1 MLALRLAL
9 CLLLALGLSSCGPTP
24 QVGGAGAEAGN
35 AITVSVL
42 SPSGEPVAG
51 ASVEIRPTNSLELA
65 PTFAATTGPDG
76 QASFEPKAAGPW
88 SILVRKDGMAFW
100 QIAGGVGTVLDTLRP
115 MAKFAGFL
123 RSTPGATLAVPGLG
137 FRTICD
143 SNGVFAFDSLPSGYL
158 PIRRSLASNPLD
170 AARFGLARMAQPNPN
185 DSLFP
190 SLDAYFELFPSRT
203 TIFATSDTAFASR
216 WIIGDDFIP
225 WLNRPLPATFPSGRI
240 PERGGFGFAVLIQ
253 FDGDDDSV
261 EAFRWG
267 DGLSKGV
274 RFGWKPDRMP
284 FLEIDGKPKP
294 VSIDGILWPLRPG
307 KGGWTILEIGG
318 DSSGNGSLSK
328 GDSGYVDLPESTF
341 VDRTNWQPPIF
352 GQVGKVRV
360 TWIIN
365 LQAPGQQREYR
376 GFNLCY
382 MWDRIACPF

>member
-9 CLLLALGLSSCGPTP
+9 CLLVALGLSSCGPTP

-51 ASVEIRPTNSLELA
+51 ALVEIRPTNSLELA

-123 RSTPGATLAVPGLG
+123 KSTPGATLAVPGLG
-137 FRTICD
+137 FRTTCD
-143 SNGVFAFDSLPSGYL
+143 SDGVFAFDSLPSGYL

-170 AARFGLARMAQPNPN
+170 AANFGLARMAQPNPN

-203 TIFATSDTAFASR
+203 TILATSDTTLRST
-216 WIIGDDFIP
+216 WEVGDDFIP
-225 WLNRPLPATFPSGRI
+225 WLNRPLPATFPAGRI
-240 PERGGFGFAVLIQ
+240 PTSGEFIFGVLLQ

-261 EAFRWG
+261 EALHWG
-267 DGLSKGV
+267 DGPSTGLRIGWGRDKRLFIEVDGTPRPEFERGCLHPSRPSKGGQTTLLFV
-274 RFGWKPDRMP
+274 G
-284 FLEIDGKPKP
+284 E
-294 VSIDGILWPLRPG
+294 
-307 KGGWTILEIGG
+307 G
-318 DSSGNGSLSK
+318 DFVHMSK
-328 GDSGYVDLPESTF
+328 GDTTCATIPDSLLI
-341 VDRTNWQPPIF
+341 DRSNWKPPMF
-352 GQVGKVRV
+352 GRVGNVRV
-360 TWIIN
+360 TWITN
-365 LQAPGQQREYR
+365 LQAPGQPPPTGWVR
-376 GFNLCY
+376 LCN
-382 MWDRIACPF
+382 MWDWRACP

>member
-1 MLALRLAL
+1 MRDLRLAL
-9 CLLLALGLSSCGPTP
+9 CLLVALGLSSCGPTP

-42 SPSGEPVAG
+42 SQSGEPVAG

-123 RSTPGATLAVPGLG
+123 KSTPGATLAVPGLG
-137 FRTICD
+137 FRTTCD
-143 SNGVFAFDSLPSGYL
+143 SDGVFAFDSLPSGYL

-170 AARFGLARMAQPNPN
+170 AANFGLARMAQPNPN

-203 TIFATSDTAFASR
+203 TILATSDTTLRST
-216 WIIGDDFIP
+216 WEVGDDFIP
-225 WLNRPLPATFPSGRI
+225 WLNRPLPATFPAGRI
-240 PERGGFGFAVLIQ
+240 PASGEFIFGALLR
-253 FDGDDDSV
+253 FDADGDSV
-261 EAFRWG
+261 EALHWG
-267 DGLSKGV
+267 DGLSSELRV
-274 RFGWKPDRMP
+274 GWGEDEQL
-284 FLEIDGKPKP
+284 FIEIDGTPRAEFKNGYCHF
-294 VSIDGILWPLRPG
+294 SRPG
-307 KGGWTILEIGG
+307 KGGQSILLFRGEGG
-318 DSSGNGSLSK
+318 FVHMSK
-328 GDSGYVDLPESTF
+328 GDSTCATIPDSLF
-341 VDRTNWQPPIF
+341 VDRSNWKPPMF
-352 GQVGKVRV
+352 GRVGNVRV

-365 LQAPGQQREYR
+365 LQAPGQPTPTGGVR
-376 GFNLCY
+376 LCN
-382 MWDRIACPF
+382 MWDWRACP